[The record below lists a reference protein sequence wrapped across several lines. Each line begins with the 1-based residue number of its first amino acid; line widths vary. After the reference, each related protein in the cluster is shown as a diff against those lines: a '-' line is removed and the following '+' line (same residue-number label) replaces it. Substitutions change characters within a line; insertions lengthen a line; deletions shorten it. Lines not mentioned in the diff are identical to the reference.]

1 MPQCYIRALNSD
13 PHIAGKTNK
22 KNTHQK
28 MGKTQE
34 HTLGKRCLTA
44 LKQKEQ
50 LNWMESHFTLAT
62 RRSLIVLLLGVGHI
76 RGLSHHNIL
85 K

>member
-1 MPQCYIRALNSD
+1 MPQHYIRALNSD

-28 MGKTQE
+28 TGKTQE
-34 HTLGKRCLTA
+34 HTLEKSCLTA

-50 LNWMESHFTLAT
+50 LHWMESHFILAT
-62 RRSLIVLLLGVGHI
+62 RKSLIGSSPWGWSRQRSLTP
-76 RGLSHHNIL
+76 
-85 K
+85 